1 MDCSKSPLAKPVIVA
16 VATDKYL
23 TPTYPFPDTVYLP
36 TVSALKFGPDITFGY
51 GRAAPQN
58 ETVGTS
64 IADLK
69 AKMTKLLD
77 KFAAADRAGMARA
90 LFNEFLAG
98 HSSVSFYSD
107 PTLDKAAANHGNIK
121 SFCTAAMSIPG
132 PPPVAWGRGS
142 PKLPPPRRRIHQ
154 ALQQVGWDVTKIA
167 APTDLGVPAFNNGST
182 TFSTGD
188 YDNGLGLMI
197 NGVQYVYVLAT
208 HYLHDAKA
216 ARYCIGLR
224 FLLYDVFGLDDD
236 DLAEY
241 GASDN
246 WSFDKRIGITAWWQ
260 LQHQFG
266 FAPLVTRVIVDRTF
280 EGPAT

>member
-1 MDCSKSPLAKPVIVA
+1 MDCSKNPLAKPVIVA

-23 TPTYPFPDTVYLP
+23 TPTYPIADSVYLP
-36 TVSALKFGPDITFGY
+36 MVSGLKFGQDITFGY
-51 GRAAPQN
+51 GRAAPKK
-58 ETVGTS
+58 ESVGTS
-64 IADLK
+64 VADLK
-69 AKMTKLLD
+69 PKMARLLD
-77 KFAAADRAGMARA
+77 KFAAGDRAGMARA
-90 LFNEFLAG
+90 LFSEFLAG

-107 PTLDKAAANHGNIK
+107 PTLDAAAAGHGNIK
-121 SFCTAAMSIPG
+121 SFCASAMSLPG
-132 PPPVAWGRGS
+132 PPPVVWGRGN

-154 ALQQVGWDVTKIA
+154 ALQDAGWDVTKIS
-167 APTDLGVPAFNNGST
+167 APTDLGVPAFNAGSPK
-182 TFSTGD
+182 FSTGD

-208 HYLHDAKA
+208 HYLHDPKA

-224 FLLYDVFGLDDD
+224 FLFYDVFGLDDD
-236 DLAEY
+236 DLAEF

-246 WSFDKRIGITAWWQ
+246 WSVDKRIGITAWWQ

-266 FAPLVTRVIVDRTF
+266 YAPLVTRVIVDRAF